1 MIMMKQPSGIREW
14 LRKRLVALKRRPHII
29 PLTAM
34 AIAFLYYSLNLTQ
47 ISNTTARI
55 QGQGMGLAGFATM
68 LFSILSLV
76 CFLNAFPHR
85 KKVNV
90 PMLVLMLLMVGIVI
104 YCDFYYAGCIRTAVS
119 RAENRIDPNAATN
132 LFIGAA
138 AHMLDV
144 HRVLLG
150 IGVALVAL
158 LPAYARL
165 LRRINTNIDVEGNSG
180 MSAIDL
186 SGEDA

>member
-1 MIMMKQPSGIREW
+1 MAKQPSGFKEFC
-14 LRKRLVALKRRPHII
+14 RKRLVALKRKPQTIA
-29 PLTAM
+29 LLAM

-85 KKVNV
+85 KKVNI

-104 YCDFYYAGCIRTAVS
+104 YCDSYYGGCINTAIT
-119 RAENRIDPNAATN
+119 RAENRIDPTGANAFIAT
-132 LFIGAA
+132 A
-138 AHMLDV
+138 AHVLNV
-144 HRVLLG
+144 HTVILCV
-150 IGVALVAL
+150 GVALVAL
-158 LPAYARL
+158 LPVYAKL
-165 LRRINTNIDVEGNSG
+165 LRKINTNIDVEDNSG
-180 MSAIDL
+180 MGKIDI